1 MDFNATIDLIIKDL
15 EEARKIIDDLKKYPG
30 VPVLQVE
37 LAKSK
42 CKSAGEVIS
51 LLKEMD
57 FPESSV
63 TEKKL
68 PVQETK
74 PVYREEE
81 IIEISITP
89 EEAVT
94 DQNLQADNKIEPG
107 ELQSEKNVIPEK
119 HKDNET
125 PGSAVIETSK
135 GKPAKKTD
143 SAIMADRF
151 SHLSNRFNEQL
162 GGHNADDSRTGILK
176 SKHVTNLSEAI
187 GINDRF
193 LFIRE
198 IFDGNLNHY
207 SEAITKLNNVNN
219 LSEARDI
226 ISSYTDDNNDN
237 EAVKQLLDLVKRK
250 LPSHE

>member
-1 MDFNATIDLIIKDL
+1 MQMT
-15 EEARKIIDDLKKYPG
+15 
-30 VPVLQVE
+30 
-37 LAKSK
+37 
-42 CKSAGEVIS
+42 
-51 LLKEMD
+51 
-57 FPESSV
+57 
-63 TEKKL
+63 
-68 PVQETK
+68 
-74 PVYREEE
+74 
-81 IIEISITP
+81 
-89 EEAVT
+89 
-94 DQNLQADNKIEPG
+94 
-107 ELQSEKNVIPEK
+107 
-119 HKDNET
+119 
-125 PGSAVIETSK
+125 
-135 GKPAKKTD
+135 
-143 SAIMADRF
+143 
-151 SHLSNRFNEQL
+151 
-162 GGHNADDSRTGILK
+162 SRTGILK